1 MPDVRGV
8 NKLEGVFRSRVLQT
22 DMCHT
27 SLAFTDIDNRRV
39 KKVTKHGS
47 SVARIDGVDAIQ
59 NSAAKNRRP
68 RSVRQSSGSVSR
80 VPMGR

>member
-1 MPDVRGV
+1 MLDVRGV

-39 KKVTKHGS
+39 KKVTKRDS
-47 SVARIDGVDAIQ
+47 SDARIDGVDAVQ
-59 NSAAKNRRP
+59 NGAAKNRRP
-68 RSVRQSSGSVSR
+68 VRQSSGSVSR